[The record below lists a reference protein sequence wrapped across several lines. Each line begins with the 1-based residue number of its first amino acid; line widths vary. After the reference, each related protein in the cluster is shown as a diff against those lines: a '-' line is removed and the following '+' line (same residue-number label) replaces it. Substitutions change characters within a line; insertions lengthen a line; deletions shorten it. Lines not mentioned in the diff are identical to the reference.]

1 MQLEK
6 FQKLIALYAL
16 DILNESE
23 RREVEAAIAT
33 SPALQAQLAEFQSAV
48 DAIAYSAP
56 PVPMAANLKDR
67 LFERI
72 NNHERCLTA
81 RLSPTPNLTF
91 VETLRKEAAK
101 VAWEAFA
108 PVPGVSVGKFYT
120 DYQKREV
127 VYFIRAEAGVRFP
140 CHQHAGK
147 EEMLVLEGDLLVDK
161 KTYSIGELV
170 RSAPGSSH
178 QPSTLTGCTL
188 FLRSS
193 FEDAIVAKN

>member
-33 SPALQAQLAEFQSAV
+33 SPALQAQLADFQSAV
-48 DAIAYSAP
+48 DVIAYSAP
-56 PVPMAANLKDR
+56 SMPVAANLKDR

-72 NNHERCLTA
+72 NNQNQA
-81 RLSPTPNLTF
+81 PNLSF
-91 VETLRKEAAK
+91 VESLKKEAAK
-101 VAWEAFA
+101 VTWKPFA

-127 VYFIRAEAGVRFP
+127 AYFIRAEAGVRFP
-140 CHQHAGK
+140 CHQHARK
-147 EEMLVLEGDLLVDK
+147 EEMLVLEGDLTVLEGDLVMNK
-161 KTYSIGELV
+161 KTYGIGELV

-178 QPSTLTGCTL
+178 QPSSSSGCL
-188 FLRSS
+188 LLLRSS
-193 FEDAIVAKN
+193 FEDAIVAIN

>member
-23 RREVEAAIAT
+23 RREVEEAIGT
-33 SPALQAQLAEFQSAV
+33 SPALQAQFAELQSAV
-48 DAIAYSAP
+48 DAIPYSAP

-67 LFERI
+67 LFKRI
-72 NNHERCLTA
+72 NSQERA
-81 RLSPTPNLTF
+81 PNLSF
-91 VETLRKEAAK
+91 VETLRKQAAK
-101 VAWEAFA
+101 VAWKPFT

-127 VYFIRAEAGVRFP
+127 LYFVRAKAGIQFP
-140 CHQHAGK
+140 CHRHAGA

-161 KTYSIGELV
+161 KTYGIGELV

-188 FLRSS
+188 FLRSA